1 MFIYED
7 GPADTSQGSNESHG
21 KKKERKKERKETR
34 KKVIHS
40 SSEVLFGHPKEWRT
54 DTCYNWILQTLCW
67 VKEARCKDA
76 KNMPHIAWFHL
87 YEMFK
92 ISNSI
97 ETKKEISGCQR
108 LERGRNE
115 Q

>member
-40 SSEVLFGHPKEWRT
+40 SSEVLFGHPKE
-54 DTCYNWILQTLCW
+54 
-67 VKEARCKDA
+67 
-76 KNMPHIAWFHL
+76 
-87 YEMFK
+87 
-92 ISNSI
+92 
-97 ETKKEISGCQR
+97 
-108 LERGRNE
+108 
-115 Q
+115 